1 MEAVAGELAAHGEP
15 GRLPVAAG
23 THGLGAMRRAAAVV
37 EAAGPRLIDAPV
49 VYGALGITPLP
60 AGDGGL

>member
-15 GRLPVAAG
+15 GRLLVAAG

-37 EAAGPRLIDAPV
+37 EPAGPRLIDAPV
-49 VYGALGITPLP
+49 V
-60 AGDGGL
+60 